1 MLGGF
6 LALLA
11 AATFALNSAT
21 ARRAVLSGTV
31 MQGIAITV
39 PLGVVGFL
47 IGAILFGQLGA
58 LGRVTPMAAL

>member
-1 MLGGF
+1 MLGGI

-21 ARRAVLSGTV
+21 ARRAVLSGSV

-39 PLGVVGFL
+39 PLGIVGFL
-47 IGAILFGQLGA
+47 IGALVSA
-58 LGRVTPMAAL
+58 NSARSPM